1 MRCRWLFCGTI
12 LLSVLPAF
20 AQKPNPACT
29 ALTSTEVASL
39 IGAAKAIP
47 ISQLPT
53 GSTCMLQERDKV
65 LTVLLVEQ
73 SSAENAAS
81 LAAAKKRI
89 VSGEDLPGIGTSAYA
104 GAMGGAAVV
113 GVVKG
118 NRFIEVKAI
127 DKTQKVDELSAKL
140 KAVMKSVAARL

>member
-1 MRCRWLFCGTI
+1 
-12 LLSVLPAF
+12 
-20 AQKPNPACT
+20 
-29 ALTSTEVASL
+29 
-39 IGAAKAIP
+39 
-47 ISQLPT
+47 
-53 GSTCMLQERDKV
+53 MLQERDKV

-104 GAMGGAAVV
+104 GAMAGAAVV

-140 KAVMKSVAARL
+140 KAVMKSAAARL